1 LESGGVDL
9 LGQVGFSTGIESAGV
24 RYSKYGSR
32 QKTSGASLDL
42 WRRGRLL
49 GARIG
54 NNTRAPAQCD
64 PGFRM
69 FGRSGA
75 KDGTGELGGRG
86 AGENTLFSTVR
97 IATLDPVRKGRLCPG
112 PGAGP

>member
-1 LESGGVDL
+1 
-9 LGQVGFSTGIESAGV
+9 
-24 RYSKYGSR
+24 
-32 QKTSGASLDL
+32 
-42 WRRGRLL
+42 
-49 GARIG
+49 
-54 NNTRAPAQCD
+54 
-64 PGFRM
+64 M

-97 IATLDPVRKGRLCPG
+97 IATLDPVRKGRLWPG